1 MTRPLAFSII
11 ATMNKKIVLGLAALM
26 LTIPATSHANVK
38 NKTVSVP
45 TLAIL
50 DTALDT
56 SIPAIKSK
64 IVHEVC
70 ILDWTTCP
78 NGQSFM
84 EGPGASHLPLTSITK
99 NGFDHGTQMASAAI
113 NANPNMNIVFV
124 RIIGQNI
131 NQDRQIANE
140 STIYNALNWVIANK
154 DKFNIQAV
162 SMSQG
167 MGNLSASVNYCPST
181 PTTQQSV
188 KNLLSLGVPTF
199 VPVGN
204 SRNYKMI
211 DWPSCLPETFA
222 IGAGSKNGI
231 ELYSNYD
238 SLLLDFFSNGN
249 VKVTAPG
256 NVIKNAAGTSIS
268 AQIAAAQWIAL
279 KQAKPGLTI
288 SQLSELISKTARP
301 IKGRQGSGI
310 LFDLSGAING

>member
-1 MTRPLAFSII
+1 
-11 ATMNKKIVLGLAALM
+11 MNKKILVGLVALM
-26 LTIPATSHANVK
+26 LTIPATSHANIK

-56 SIPAIKSK
+56 SIPSIKSK
-64 IVHEVC
+64 LLYEVC
-70 ILDWTTCP
+70 TLEWTTCP
-78 NGQSFM
+78 NGKSFM
-84 EGPGASHLPLTSITK
+84 EGPGSSHLPIEAITK

-131 NQDRQIANE
+131 NYDRQIANE
-140 STIYNALNWVIANK
+140 LTINNALNWVIANK

-167 MGNLSASVNYCPST
+167 MSNLNTLNDYCLST
-181 PTTQQSV
+181 PNTQQSI
-188 KNLLSLGVPTF
+188 KNLLSLNVPTF
-199 VPVGN
+199 IPVGN

-211 DWPSCLPETFA
+211 DWPSCIPESFA

-238 SLLLDFFSNGN
+238 SNLVDFFSNGN
-249 VKVTAPG
+249 VRVSAPG
-256 NVIKNAAGTSIS
+256 NITKNAAGTSIS

-279 KQAKPGLTI
+279 KQSKPTLSIT
-288 SQLSELISKTARP
+288 QLSDLISKTARS
-301 IKGRQGSGI
+301 IKGKQGNGK
-310 LFDLSGAING
+310 LFDLNGAING

>member
-1 MTRPLAFSII
+1 
-11 ATMNKKIVLGLAALM
+11 
-26 LTIPATSHANVK
+26 
-38 NKTVSVP
+38 
-45 TLAIL
+45 
-50 DTALDT
+50 
-56 SIPAIKSK
+56 
-64 IVHEVC
+64 
-70 ILDWTTCP
+70 
-78 NGQSFM
+78 M
-84 EGPGASHLPLTSITK
+84 EGPGASHLPLSSITK

-140 STIYNALNWVIANK
+140 STIYNALNWVISNK

-167 MGNLSASVNYCPST
+167 MGNLPSLTNYCPST

-188 KNLLSLGVPTF
+188 KTLLSLGVPTF

-238 SLLLDFFSNGN
+238 PALLDFFSNGN
-249 VKVTAPG
+249 VRVTAPG
-256 NVIKNAAGTSIS
+256 NVTRNAAGTSIS

-279 KQAKPGLTI
+279 KQAKPNLTV

>member
-1 MTRPLAFSII
+1 
-11 ATMNKKIVLGLAALM
+11 MNKKILVGLVALM
-26 LTIPATSHANVK
+26 LTIPATSHANIK

-56 SIPAIKSK
+56 SIPSIKSK
-64 IVHEVC
+64 LLYEVC
-70 ILDWTTCP
+70 ILEWTTCP
-78 NGQSFM
+78 NGKSFM
-84 EGPGASHLPLTSITK
+84 EGPGSSHLPIEAITK

-131 NQDRQIANE
+131 NYDRQIANE
-140 STIYNALNWVIANK
+140 LTINNALNWVIANK

-167 MGNLSASVNYCPST
+167 MSNLNTLSDYCLST
-181 PTTQQSV
+181 PNTQQSI
-188 KNLLSLGVPTF
+188 KNLLSLNVPTF
-199 VPVGN
+199 IPVGN

-211 DWPSCLPETFA
+211 DWPSCIPESFA

-238 SLLLDFFSNGN
+238 SNLVDFFSNGN
-249 VKVTAPG
+249 VRVSAPG
-256 NVIKNAAGTSIS
+256 NITKNAAGTSIS

-279 KQAKPGLTI
+279 KQSKPTLSIT
-288 SQLSELISKTARP
+288 QLSDLISKTARS
-301 IKGRQGSGI
+301 IKGKQGNGK
-310 LFDLSGAING
+310 LFDLNGAING

>member
-1 MTRPLAFSII
+1 
-11 ATMNKKIVLGLAALM
+11 MNKKIVTGLVALM
-26 LTIPATSHANVK
+26 LAIPATSHANIK

-56 SIPAIKSK
+56 SITSIKEK
-64 IVHEVC
+64 LVYEVC
-70 ILDWTTCP
+70 ILEWTTCP
-78 NGQSFM
+78 NGKSFM
-84 EGPGASHLPLTSITK
+84 EGPGSSHLPIESITK

-131 NQDRQIANE
+131 NNDRQITSEA
-140 STIYNALNWVIANK
+140 TVYNALNWVLANK

-167 MGNLSASVNYCPST
+167 NSNLAQSANYCPST
-181 PTTQQSV
+181 PTTQQSI
-188 KNLLSLGVPTF
+188 KNLLNSGIPTF

-211 DWPSCLPETFA
+211 DWPSCLPESFA
-222 IGAGSKNGI
+222 IGAGSRSGI

-238 SLLLDFFSNGN
+238 PALLDFFSNGN
-249 VKVTAPG
+249 VRVVAPG
-256 NVIKNAAGTSIS
+256 NVAKNAAGTSIS
-268 AQIAAAQWIAL
+268 AQIAAAQWLSL
-279 KQAKPGLTI
+279 KQSKPNLSI
-288 SQLSELISKTARP
+288 AQLSDLISKTARS
-301 IKGRQGSGI
+301 IKGRQGNGK
-310 LFDLSGAING
+310 LFDLNGALNG

>member
-1 MTRPLAFSII
+1 
-11 ATMNKKIVLGLAALM
+11 MNKKILVGLVALM
-26 LTIPATSHANVK
+26 LTIPATSHANIK

-56 SIPAIKSK
+56 SIPSIKSK
-64 IVHEVC
+64 LLYEVC
-70 ILDWTTCP
+70 ILEWTTCP
-78 NGQSFM
+78 NGKSFM
-84 EGPGASHLPLTSITK
+84 EGPGSSHLPIEAITK

-131 NQDRQIANE
+131 NYDRQIANE
-140 STIYNALNWVIANK
+140 LTINNALNWVIANK

-167 MGNLSASVNYCPST
+167 MSNLNTLNDYCLST
-181 PTTQQSV
+181 PNTQQSI
-188 KNLLSLGVPTF
+188 KNLLSLNVPTF
-199 VPVGN
+199 IPVGN

-211 DWPSCLPETFA
+211 DWPSCIPESFA

-238 SLLLDFFSNGN
+238 SNLVDFFSNGN
-249 VKVTAPG
+249 VRVSAPG
-256 NVIKNAAGTSIS
+256 NITKNAAGTSIS

-279 KQAKPGLTI
+279 KQSKPTLSIT
-288 SQLSELISKTARP
+288 QLSDLISKTARS
-301 IKGRQGSGI
+301 IKGKQGNGK
-310 LFDLSGAING
+310 LFDLNGAING

>member
-1 MTRPLAFSII
+1 
-11 ATMNKKIVLGLAALM
+11 MNKKIVMGLVALM
-26 LTIPATSHANVK
+26 LAIPATSHANIK

-56 SIPAIKSK
+56 SIPSIKEK
-64 IVHEVC
+64 LVYEVC
-70 ILDWTTCP
+70 ILEWTTCP
-78 NGQSFM
+78 NGKSFM
-84 EGPGASHLPLTSITK
+84 EGPGSSHLPIESITK

-131 NQDRQIANE
+131 NNDRQITTEA
-140 STIYNALNWVIANK
+140 TVYNALNWVLANK

-167 MGNLSASVNYCPST
+167 NSDLVQSANYCPST
-181 PTTQQSV
+181 PITQQSI
-188 KNLLSLGVPTF
+188 KNLLDLGIPTF

-211 DWPSCLPETFA
+211 NWPSCLPESFA
-222 IGAGSKNGI
+222 IGAGSRSGI

-238 SLLLDFFSNGN
+238 PALLDFFSNGN
-249 VKVTAPG
+249 VKVIAPG
-256 NVIKNAAGTSIS
+256 NVVKNAAGTSIS
-268 AQIAAAQWIAL
+268 AQIAAAQWLSL
-279 KQAKPGLTI
+279 KQSKPNLSI
-288 SQLSELISKTARP
+288 AQLSDLISKTARS
-301 IKGRQGSGI
+301 IKGRQGNGK
-310 LFDLSGAING
+310 LFDLNGAING

>member
-1 MTRPLAFSII
+1 
-11 ATMNKKIVLGLAALM
+11 MNKKIVMGLVALI
-26 LTIPATSHANVK
+26 LTIPATSHANIK
-38 NKTVSVP
+38 NKTVPVP

-56 SIPAIKSK
+56 SIPSINSK
-64 IVHEVC
+64 LIHEVC

-78 NGQSFM
+78 NGKSFM
-84 EGPGASHLPLTSITK
+84 EGPGSSHLPIELITK

-131 NQDRQIANE
+131 NHDRQIANE

-167 MGNLSASVNYCPST
+167 MGNLTPLANYCPST
-181 PTTQQSV
+181 PITQQSI
-188 KNLLSLGVPTF
+188 KTLLSLGVPTF

-211 DWPSCLPETFA
+211 DWPSCLPESFA
-222 IGAGSKNGI
+222 IGAGSRSGI

-238 SLLLDFFSNGN
+238 PMLIDFFSNGN
-249 VKVTAPG
+249 VKVVTPG
-256 NVIKNAAGTSIS
+256 NIVKNASGTSIS
-268 AQIAAAQWIAL
+268 AQIAAAQWVAL
-279 KQAKPGLTI
+279 KQSKPNLSIT
-288 SQLSELISKTARP
+288 QLSDLISKTAKP
-301 IKGRQGSGI
+301 IKGRQGTGK
-310 LFDLSGAING
+310 LFDLNGAVNG